1 MNLKTLAKGMLYL
14 FLALFSTAAF
24 AQTKVITGKV
34 TDSKDGS
41 PIAGA
46 SVVVK
51 GTQYGTQT
59 GADGTFKLNAPADS
73 KTLVISSLNFVT
85 QEIAITGSPINVSL
99 APSADQLGDV
109 VVIGYGTAR
118 KNDLTGALA
127 SVKAKDFNQGLINS
141 PDQLL
146 QNKVAGLE
154 VTQNGGQPGTA
165 TTIKIRGNNSI
176 RAGGNP
182 LYVIDGVPLDGRSAR
197 PSVNLSAGGFGTTP
211 DDNPLLFINQN
222 DIAQIDVLK
231 DASAT
236 AIYGSRGANG
246 VIIITTKKA
255 SAGPLKIDVGVSLGA
270 NAGYMKKYKVL
281 NAAQFRQAITTKY
294 NLPNASSLDGG
305 ASVDALQAITQ
316 NTLTSNYNV
325 AISGGND
332 VGRFRASFL
341 ASDVNGFLKT
351 SNLQRYLA
359 TFSGLYKFLDKRLTI
374 DFNLIAGH
382 VTNQIPLISNTAGS
396 QGNLIS
402 AALQWNPTVPFT
414 SNNTPGLYNNTGL
427 GGSTANGGGNPLGL
441 LKAYNDVSNINT
453 ILGNISADYKIVKN
467 LNYKFMYAINN
478 STGNRLNNFYG
489 FLAGYSGLSGLG
501 FGAISNALLTSQTFT
516 HTLNYN
522 ANLTKRL
529 KLEAVGGY
537 EYWTSNYSN
546 NSFSA
551 TGFNTNQDITQFIN
565 IPYTSI
571 LQNGN
576 TQNLPSIYVDP
587 TIDLQ
592 SYFLRG
598 NLNFDDKYFL
608 TASFRAD
615 GSSKFGSNN
624 KYGYFP
630 AFGARWLVSNEK
642 FLQDNKIFS
651 NLAIRASWGIT
662 GNQEFPAGA
671 SGEQF
676 YLQSYNAGGLVNV
689 PNPNLKWE
697 QTSQYDFGF
706 DYGLFNGKIFGS
718 FDYYNKNTTNILFQ
732 NNAIQ
737 PAPSA
742 IYFIN
747 LPGHNMNTGFE
758 FSLGAVLV
766 DKKDF
771 GWNVNFNIAYNKNVV
786 KDFLDPN
793 TKLPIQILTGQ
804 INGQGVSGTLGQIIT
819 NNKPIDEFYLKPFQG
834 FDANGNQII
843 GPNPI
848 YAGDPNPHTIYGVNT
863 DLRYKKFTLT
873 INAGGAGGYLI
884 YNNTATS
891 VTNIYGISQG
901 RNIDLKAYNSA
912 EKPSSGV
919 AASTRFLES
928 GNYFKLRNATINYQ
942 IGKAGKY
949 IKNLSAFV
957 SGTNLF
963 VITKFSG
970 FDPEVNIDKN
980 NNGYPSRSIE
990 YIPYP
995 TPRVITFGL
1004 NFSL

>member
-41 PIAGA
+41 PVAGA
-46 SVVVK
+46 TVVVK

-59 GADGTFKLNAPADS
+59 GPDGTFKLNAPADS
-73 KTLVISSLNFVT
+73 KKLVISSLNFNT
-85 QEIAITGSPINVSL
+85 QEIAITGTTINVSL

-118 KNDLTGALA
+118 KNDLTGALS
-127 SVKAKDFNQGLINS
+127 SVKAKDFNQGIINS

-182 LYVIDGVPLDGRSAR
+182 LYVVDGVPLDGRSAR
-197 PSVNLSAGGFGTTP
+197 PSVTLGLGGFGSTP

-231 DASAT
+231 DAAAT

-255 SAGPLKIDVGVSLGA
+255 SAGPMKVEAGVSFGT
-270 NAGYMKKYKVL
+270 NAGYMKKYNVL
-281 NAAQFRQAITTKY
+281 SAGQFRQALTKY
-294 NLPNASSLDGG
+294 GLPNSLDGG
-305 ASVDALQAITQ
+305 ANVDALKEITQ

-325 AISGGND
+325 ALSGGND
-332 VGRFRASFL
+332 IGRFRASFL
-341 ASDVNGFLKT
+341 ASNVNGFLKN

-359 TFSGLYKFLDKRLTI
+359 TFSGQYKFLDKRLTI

-382 VTNQIPLISNTAGS
+382 VTNTIPLISNTAGS

-402 AALQWNPTVPFT
+402 AALQWNPTVAFLNP
-414 SNNTPGLYNNTGL
+414 SASYYYNNTGA
-427 GGSTANGGGNPLGL
+427 GNSTANGGGNPIGL
-441 LKAYNDVSNINT
+441 LDAYSDVSNINT
-453 ILGNISADYKIVKN
+453 VLGNISANYKIVKN
-467 LNYKFMYAINN
+467 LQYKFLYAINN

-489 FLAGYSGLSGLG
+489 FLNGYSGLSGQG

-516 HTLNYN
+516 HTLSYD
-522 ANLTKRL
+522 ADITQKL
-529 KLEAVGGY
+529 KLNAVAGY

-546 NSFSA
+546 NSISA
-551 TGFNTNQDITQFIN
+551 SGFNTNLDHSNLIN
-565 IPYTSI
+565 IPYTSL
-571 LQNGN
+571 LQNGSS
-576 TQNLPSIYVDP
+576 QNPPSVYVDP
-587 TIDLQ
+587 KIDLQ
-592 SYFLRG
+592 SYFIR
-598 NLNFDDKYFL
+598 
-608 TASFRAD
+608 ASFSYDNRFFLNGTMRAD

-630 AFGARWLVSNEK
+630 SVGARWVMSNEK
-642 FLQDNKIFS
+642 FLQDNKLIS
-651 NLAIRASWGIT
+651 NLALRASWGIT

-676 YLQSYNAGGLVNV
+676 YLRSYNNGGLINV

-697 QTSQYDFGF
+697 QTTQYDFGF
-706 DYGLFNGKIFGS
+706 DYALFNGRLFGS

-737 PAPSA
+737 PAPAA
-742 IYFIN
+742 IYYIN
-747 LPGHNMNTGFE
+747 LPGHNMNTGVE

-771 GWNVNFNIAYNKNVV
+771 GWNVNFNIAYNKNKVT
-786 KDFLDPN
+786 DFLDPN
-793 TKLPIQILTGQ
+793 TKLPLQILTGQ
-804 INGQGVSGTLGQIIT
+804 INGQGTSGTLAQIIT
-819 NNKPIDEFYLKPFQG
+819 NNQPVDAFYLKPFGG
-834 FDANGNQII
+834 FDASGNQII
-843 GPNPI
+843 GPNPVI
-848 YAGDPNPHTIYGVNT
+848 AGDPNPHTIYGINT
-863 DLRYKKFTLT
+863 DLRYKKFSLT
-873 INAGGAGGYLI
+873 INTGGAGGYLI

-891 VTNIYGISQG
+891 VTNIAGISQG
-901 RNIDLKAYNSA
+901 RNIDKAAFNSP

-928 GNYFKLRNATINYQ
+928 GNYFKLRNATLNYQ
-942 IGKAGKY
+942 IGNVGKY
-949 IKNLSAFV
+949 IKNMTAFV

-963 VITKFSG
+963 VITKFTG
-970 FDPEVNIDKN
+970 FDPEVNIDKSTS
-980 NNGYPSRSIE
+980 GYPSRSIE

-995 TPRVITFGL
+995 TPRVITLGL